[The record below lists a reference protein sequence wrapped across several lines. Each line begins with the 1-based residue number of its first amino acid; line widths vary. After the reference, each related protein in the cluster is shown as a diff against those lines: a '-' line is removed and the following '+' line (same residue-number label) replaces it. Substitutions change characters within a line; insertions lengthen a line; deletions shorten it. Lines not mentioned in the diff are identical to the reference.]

1 MIMIMD
7 RLIEKRSLKSSLCI
21 LFINYIYIIETKS
34 KEVLRM
40 LNINY
45 VAERQTINMIP
56 KFKFPLADK
65 QSEIGE

>member
-21 LFINYIYIIETKS
+21 LFINYIIETKS
-34 KEVLRM
+34 KDVLRM

-65 QSEIGE
+65 QSKIGE